1 MPTLGYAPDRLRH
14 LGSRT
19 REAIDDLAGI
29 RSDDHDAADALRAV
43 RLARRNLE
51 DVWMPLIERIESSEA
66 MRTWVATGLARD
78 AMGALGERWAA
89 PPTWLALDLPEPDLA
104 ALTDGELLDLLRRL
118 DDEVPADDRGVPLLH
133 DAFGDRREDLA
144 AELSRRVRS
153 DPAFGRAVVAA
164 LPSSP
169 SIALLLAGADV
180 PVELTSAGVVT
191 LLDDVWW
198 EAGYEMDK
206 LGAAVDALVADL
218 LDHPVAAL
226 SVLEHDHVRRRLA
239 SWPALDQDLV
249 ADLVHSGLAEAPG
262 TSPAHHRRGV
272 GVLQQLIVLANED
285 PVDDTGFGPGLSTG
299 LAAAIGTYLPS
310 FIDTIDIETG
320 FVNGRGD
327 GPHGVIDVTYGTHE
341 ELVDFFGAIMRD
353 TPAAQ
358 GLLGA
363 ALADVTRQALAPE
376 GTAPRGVRLDT
387 VAELAEMLRDAAAN
401 EDAEDA
407 VAAAGRIATL
417 RNATGVLTFAASTVL
432 AVRGAGAVA
441 QLIAERGIGD
451 AVDAV
456 AGDRRDGRVSGPDY
470 EEATRDMIVTET
482 ARRLATDAGLRAR
495 AGVVDRSDR
504 AWVGVLDL
512 LGELDRV
519 AGDTRFDP
527 DVTSRLLDRVE
538 DEVRRLGGGDHLDAL
553 LGRPAVHD
561 LTTRPAGQD

>member
-19 REAIDDLAGI
+19 RRAIEDLAAI
-29 RSDDHDAADALRAV
+29 RSDDDEAADALRAV
-43 RLARRNLE
+43 RLTRRNLE

-66 MRTWVATGLARD
+66 MRTWVATGWARD
-78 AMGALGERWAA
+78 AIGVLGERWA
-89 PPTWLALDLPEPDLA
+89 PPPAWLALELPDPDLA

-118 DDEVPADDRGVPLLH
+118 DDEVPADERGVPLL
-133 DAFGDRREDLA
+133 DEAFGDRRGELA
-144 AELSRRVRS
+144 AELSRRIRT
-153 DPAFGRAVVAA
+153 DPAFGRSVVAA
-164 LPSSP
+164 LGSSP
-169 SIALLLAGADV
+169 SIALLLVGVDV
-180 PVELTSAGVVT
+180 PVEVTTAGVVA

-226 SVLEHDHVRRRLA
+226 RVLEHDHVRRRLA
-239 SWPALDQDLV
+239 SWPAIDQDLA
-249 ADLVHSGLAEAPG
+249 ADLVHAGLAEASG
-262 TSPAHHRRGV
+262 TSPAHYRRGV
-272 GVLQQLIVLANED
+272 GVLRELIVLANED
-285 PVDDTGFGPGLSTG
+285 PIDDVGFGPGLSTG

-320 FVNGRGD
+320 FVNGRGA
-327 GPHGVIDVTYGTHE
+327 GPHGIIDVTYGTHE
-341 ELVDFFGAIMRD
+341 ELIDFFGAIMRD
-353 TPAAQ
+353 APTAQ

-363 ALADVTRQALAPE
+363 ALSDVTRQALGPE
-376 GTAPRGVRLDT
+376 GSAPRAIRPDT

-401 EDAEDA
+401 EDAEDT
-407 VAAAGRIATL
+407 VAAAARMATL
-417 RNATGVLTFAASTVL
+417 RDATGVLTFAASTVL

-456 AGDRRDGRVSGPDY
+456 AADRRDGRVSGPDY

-495 AGVVDRSDR
+495 AGVVDASER

-512 LGELDRV
+512 LDELDRV
-519 AGDTRFDP
+519 AGDAGFDP

-553 LGRPAVHD
+553 LGRPAVHH